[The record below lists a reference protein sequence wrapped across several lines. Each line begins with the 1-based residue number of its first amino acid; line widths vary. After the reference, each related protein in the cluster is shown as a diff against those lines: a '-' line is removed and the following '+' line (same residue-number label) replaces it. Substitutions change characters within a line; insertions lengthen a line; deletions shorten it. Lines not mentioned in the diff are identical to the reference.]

1 MDCIA
6 APMGCR
12 NDLQHALE
20 DPDLMDQ
27 VLHGDESRMPRISGL
42 PLHTAQTW
50 HVYCVTSYPGFVQG
64 FWKALTRTV
73 AIWLSS
79 VQVIILSTTGVLD

>member
-6 APMGCR
+6 APMALCCR

-27 VLHGDESRMPRISGL
+27 ALHGNKSSMPRVCWIT
-42 PLHTAQTW
+42 TAHSTDTVY
-50 HVYCVTSYPGFVQG
+50 VYCVTIYPGFVQG
-64 FWKALTRTV
+64 FWKALRRTM

-79 VQVIILSTTGVLD
+79 VM